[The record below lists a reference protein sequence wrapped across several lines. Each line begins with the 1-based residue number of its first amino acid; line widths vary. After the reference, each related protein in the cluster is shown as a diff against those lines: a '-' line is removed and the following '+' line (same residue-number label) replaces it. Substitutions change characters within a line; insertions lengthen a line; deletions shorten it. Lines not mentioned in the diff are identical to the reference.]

1 MTVNQKVY
9 LFTWGS
15 DRVFPDDFIENTTTE
30 SENEEVGIDFLFD
43 YETGQHIMKNADITE
58 CTTLQGVQQYIQ
70 NVLRTQANAYGVYVE
85 GETDVFGISIYEHLG
100 KRTLPMG
107 YINSE
112 LKREVTENLLKNPL
126 ISNVSNWVGKREKR
140 GLNISFTVT
149 LTDGSVLETSENVGW
164 LNV

>member
-1 MTVNQKVY
+1 M
-9 LFTWGS
+9 
-15 DRVFPDDFIENTTTE
+15 FPDYFIENTTTE
-30 SENEEVGIDFLFD
+30 NETEEVGIDFLFD
-43 YETGQHIMKNADITE
+43 YKTGQHIIKNAVLTE
-58 CTTLQGVQQYIQ
+58 CTTLQGIQQFIQ

-112 LKREVTENLLKNPL
+112 LKREVTENLLKHPL

-140 GLNISFTVT
+140 GLQISFTAT
-149 LTDGSVLETSENVGW
+149 LTDGSIVETSENVGW